1 MSSKGKQKPLNCES
15 SKCLLAC
22 IKSCLKENMLR
33 DSECKIDNPRL
44 EQIFAN
50 EFFNE
55 RQQIN
60 NQCGKVFFKVHN
72 STIILRN

>member
-1 MSSKGKQKPLNCES
+1 MITMSSKGMLKPLNCEN

-22 IKSCLKENMLR
+22 IKSCLKEKILR
-33 DSECKIDNPRL
+33 DSECLIENPRL

-55 RQQIN
+55 RQHN
-60 NQCGKVFFKVHN
+60 NTQ
-72 STIILRN
+72 